1 MQDFKTA
8 LKNIKMKRMT
18 KSIWVLFICLI
29 GTSGCDKGF
38 EKVNTN
44 PVLPTSLDPS
54 YLFADAQ
61 LTSAIYTIQYQAEI
75 VQQIITP
82 FTGVLEGG
90 NHNVW
95 FFANNVGSA
104 FTSLY
109 TGPVKSLTNIL
120 HQTKD
125 DPSRSNL
132 YNMARIWRCHVF
144 QVLVDTYG
152 YVPYFTAGAAYLEGI
167 NLPKYDSDE
176 EIYDDLLKE
185 LVDATNK
192 LDAGKKIESNDLFY
206 KGNISKWKKLGNS
219 LLLRVAMRF
228 TKVNPSK
235 AKQYVTLATDIGR
248 GGLIES
254 NSDNAFVPFNSVFN
268 HPNAST
274 FQGSERANFY
284 LAKPF
289 IDYLKSADDP
299 RLKVIAVKYEIPAN
313 PIGTAGSED
322 TEPQHQQGMPY
333 GYNDAT
339 ISSEPNYPGKI
350 GAAWKYSQLNR
361 KTLAKIDA
369 PEFFITHSQ
378 TQLLLAEAAQRGW
391 ISGDPEIHY
400 NAGVKAHM
408 DQMLQYDQSAA
419 IAPALQSAYL
429 NANPFNPA
437 DAIEQINTQ
446 YWISSF
452 LNGSEAWANFR
463 RSGFPQLEPNPYP
476 GADPVVKGDFIHRLQ
491 YPAREISVN
500 AENYKDAV
508 ARMGADNMATRVF
521 WDVK

>member
-1 MQDFKTA
+1 
-8 LKNIKMKRMT
+8 MKRLT
-18 KSIWVLFICLI
+18 KYISFFLI
-29 GTSGCDKGF
+29 LTVISGCDKGF
-38 EKVNTN
+38 EKVNKN
-44 PVLPTSLDPS
+44 PTLPTSLDPS
-54 YLFADAQ
+54 YLFANAQ
-61 LTSAIYTIQYQAEI
+61 LNSAIYTLQYQAEI

-95 FFANNVGSA
+95 FFANNVGSV

-109 TGPVKSLTNIL
+109 TGPVKLL
-120 HQTKD
+120 ADVLDQTKD

-132 YNMARIWRCHVF
+132 YNIARIWRCYIF

-152 YVPYFTAGAAYLEGI
+152 YVPYFDAGAAYLNGV
-167 NLPKYDSDE
+167 NLPKYDSDKE
-176 EIYDDLLKE
+176 VYDDLLKE
-185 LVDATNK
+185 LSDATNK
-192 LDAGKKIESNDLFY
+192 LDGSKKIETNDLFY
-206 KGNISKWKKLGNS
+206 AGNIQKWKKLGNS
-219 LLLRVAMRF
+219 LLLRVAMRLS
-228 TKVNPSK
+228 KVNPEK
-235 AKQYVTLATDIGR
+235 AKQFVNTATDVSR
-248 GGLIES
+248 GGLMES
-254 NSDNAFVPFNSVFN
+254 NSDNAFIPFNSIFN
-268 HPNAST
+268 NPNASS
-274 FQGSERANFY
+274 FQGTERANFY

-289 IDYLKSADDP
+289 IDHLKNTEDP
-299 RLKVIAVKYEIPAN
+299 RLKVIAIKYEIPAN
-313 PIGTAGSED
+313 PIGTTGAED
-322 TEPQHQQGMPY
+322 TNPDHQQGMPY

-339 ISSEPNYPGKI
+339 ISTEPNYPGKI

-369 PEFFITHSQ
+369 PEFFITYSQ

-391 ISGDPEIHY
+391 INGSAETYY
-400 NAGVKAHM
+400 NTGVRAHM
-408 DQMLQYDQSAA
+408 DQMAQYDPSAT
-419 IAPALQSAYL
+419 ISKELQNTYMSTH
-429 NANPFNPA
+429 PFNPA
-437 DAIEQINTQ
+437 NALEQINTQ

-463 RSGFPQLEPNPYP
+463 RSGFPDLEPNPYP

-491 YPAREISVN
+491 YPSREISVN

>member
-1 MQDFKTA
+1 
-8 LKNIKMKRMT
+8 MKRIP
-18 KSIWVLFICLI
+18 KFIYVLLICLI
-29 GTSGCDKGF
+29 STSGCDKGF

-54 YLFADAQ
+54 YLFANSQ

-109 TGPVKSLTNIL
+109 TGPVKLLTNVL

-132 YNMARIWRCHVF
+132 YNMARIWRCYVS

-152 YVPYFTAGAAYLEGI
+152 YVPYFTAGEAYLERI
-167 NLPKYDSDE
+167 NLPKYYSDE
-176 EIYDDLLKE
+176 EIYNDLIKE

-192 LDAGKKIESNDLFY
+192 LDATKKIETNDLFY
-206 KGNISKWKKLGNS
+206 AGDIAKWKKLGNS

-228 TKVNPSK
+228 TKVDPNK
-235 AKQYVTLATDIGR
+235 AKQYVILATDISR
-248 GGLIES
+248 GGLIAS
-254 NSDNAFVPFNSVFN
+254 NSENAFVPFNSVFN
-268 HPNAST
+268 NPNAST

-289 IDYLKSADDP
+289 IDYLKSSGDP
-299 RLKVIAVKYEIPAN
+299 RLNVIAVKYQIPAN

-322 TEPQHQQGMPY
+322 TNPEHQQGMPY

-369 PEFFITHSQ
+369 PEFFITLSQ

-391 ISGDPEIHY
+391 ITGEAVNYY

-408 DQMLQYDQSAA
+408 GQMQQYDRSAF
-419 IAPALQSAYL
+419 ISEELQNAYL
-429 NANPFNPA
+429 DSNPFNPA
-437 DAIEQINTQ
+437 DALKQINTQ

-500 AENYKDAV
+500 ADNYKDAV

-521 WDVK
+521 WDAK